1 MLHRETDQPRGARCF
16 PPSRGEGGVFD
27 LVWGSYIELAETSY
41 IQGSSGWLN
50 TIEYKG
56 KGYFSGKSYS
66 FKATLKPP
74 LPRSSRNRSLSTHH
88 LRNIDESGILR
99 RDVGEGGDYA
109 ACGGELE
116 ALGRGD
122 SGERFRECKSGE
134 DED

>member
-1 MLHRETDQPRGARCF
+1 LVFEIILISPSPPLAF
-16 PPSRGEGGVFD
+16 PF
-27 LVWGSYIELAETSY
+27 AHA
-41 IQGSSGWLN
+41 Q
-50 TIEYKG
+50 IEYKG